1 MQLPHRPVVLVI
13 IDGIGIAPPGQGNP
27 YGAAKLPTWNML
39 VDTYPTFSLQAS
51 SEAVG
56 LPWGEMGNSEVGHL
70 SLGAGRIIYQNLPR
84 ITRSISSGGFFTNKA
99 FEQAATYV
107 QKNKTALHL
116 FGLVS
121 VGSIHANMDH
131 LFGLMEFC
139 KKKKLKKVFLH
150 LILDGRDS
158 PKDSGLELVQKVENK
173 IKELGIGQIATLSG
187 RYYTMDRDSRWDR
200 IEKAY
205 NAMTVGAADRYANN
219 AISAI
224 KKSYEDK
231 NFDEKFIPT
240 VIGTAAR
247 PTAPIQDNDALI
259 FFNFRPDRAR
269 QITTSFVLP
278 GFEKFSRRSCLKNLF
293 FVSMTEYDK
302 DLPVIV
308 AFPPEKISD
317 PIGSVIA
324 DAGLKQLHIAETEKY
339 AHITYF
345 FNGGREEPFKHQDN
359 IIIPS
364 PSISSYDQKPEMS
377 AYELTERLIK
387 EIKREYY
394 DFVVVN
400 YANPDM
406 VGHTGNREATIKAL
420 EAVDICLGKVINE
433 VLEYDGLLFITSD
446 HGNAEELANLQTG
459 SMNKEHSVNPVPFIA
474 VGKKWEGERPNG
486 SMIVGH
492 DLSMLQ
498 PSGVLSDIAPTIL
511 AHMGIKPSEGMTGNN
526 LLIV

>member
-13 IDGIGIAPPGQGNP
+13 LDGVGIAPPVQGNP
-27 YGAAKLPTWNML
+27 FGAAKLPTWNML

-70 SLGAGRIIYQNLPR
+70 NLGAGRIIYQNLPR
-84 ITRSISSGGFFTNKA
+84 ITRSIADGNFFTNKA
-99 FEQAATYV
+99 FEEAAVHV

-131 LFGLMEFC
+131 LYALMEFC
-139 KKKKLKKVFLH
+139 KKKKLQKVFLH

-158 PKDSGLELVQKVENK
+158 PRDSGLELVQQVENK
-173 IKELGIGQIATLSG
+173 IKELGIGKVATLSG
-187 RYYTMDRDSRWDR
+187 RYYAMDRDSRWDR

-205 NAMTVGAADRYANN
+205 NAIAAGVADRYADNTM
-219 AISAI
+219 SVI
-224 KKSYEDK
+224 KKAYEDK
-231 NFDEKFIPT
+231 NFDEEFLPT

-247 PTAPIQDNDALI
+247 PTATVQDNDALI

-278 GFEKFSRRSCLKNLF
+278 GFEKFPRTSYLKNLF
-293 FVSMTEYDK
+293 FVGMTEYDK

-308 AFPPEKISD
+308 AFPPEEVVD
-317 PIGSVIA
+317 PIASVIA
-324 DAGLKQLHIAETEKY
+324 DAGLRQLHIAETEKY

-345 FNGGREEPFKHQDN
+345 FNGGREEPFKQQDN

-377 AYELTERLIK
+377 ADELTERLIK

-394 DFVVVN
+394 DFIVVN

-420 EAVDICLGKVINE
+420 EAVDGCLGKLINE
-433 VLEYDGLLFITSD
+433 VLEYDGILFITSD
-446 HGNAEELANLQTG
+446 HGNAEELTSVQTG

-474 VGKKWEGERPNG
+474 VGRGWEGERPNAL
-486 SMIVGH
+486 MIVDH

-498 PSGVLSDIAPTIL
+498 PSGVLSDVAPTIL
-511 AHMGIKPSEGMTGNN
+511 AHMGLKLSESMTGNN